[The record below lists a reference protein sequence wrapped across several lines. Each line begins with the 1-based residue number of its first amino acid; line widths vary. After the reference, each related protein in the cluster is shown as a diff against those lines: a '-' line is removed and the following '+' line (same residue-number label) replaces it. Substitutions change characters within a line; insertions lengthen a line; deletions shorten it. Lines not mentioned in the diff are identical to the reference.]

1 MKPIDLVRTFVLAR
15 HPVMLLGA
23 PGTGKTAQ
31 IRKLAEEAGAHLEVV
46 ILATSDPTDVGGW
59 LALDARGV
67 VQQSAPP
74 WARRLRQALDQGKP
88 AWLFLDEITCAPP
101 SVQAAALGIVWKP
114 FVAGLDLSGIVVVAA
129 GNPPESAAD
138 QGILSQPLASRM
150 AHVGWTVDAREWAA
164 GELTA
169 WGAKCSAARAKAAA
183 SVTGYLLHNTAALA
197 PTPTAEQS
205 STAHPCPR
213 TWSMAIDALAALPL
227 SSADDAACAVA
238 GCVVGPSAAAEWAAW
253 EEARDLPD
261 PELLLS
267 DPLDVA
273 KKALAGLRA
282 DQQLAAMLGVA
293 GAAASEHPQRAQRL
307 ARAWQLTAAI
317 RVDAA
322 ITPAQALQV
331 ATGGEVPKE
340 CEELGRRI
348 LEVRERL
355 RK

>member
-1 MKPIDLVRTFVLAR
+1 MKPIDLVRTFITAK

-31 IRKLAEEAGAHLEVV
+31 IKRLAADAGAHLEVV
-46 ILATSDPTDVGGW
+46 ILATSDPTDIGGW

-74 WARRLRQALDQGKP
+74 WARRLRQALDDGRP

-150 AHVGWTVDAREWAA
+150 AHVPWTVDVREWAA

-169 WGAKCSAARAKAAA
+169 WGEPCSAARARAAA
-183 SVTGYLLHNTAALA
+183 SVTAYLMHNHSALA
-197 PTPTAEQS
+197 PTPNAEQS

-213 TWSMAIDALAALPL
+213 TWSMAIDALASLPL
-227 SSADDAACAVA
+227 DASDDAACAVA
-238 GCVVGPSAAAEWAAW
+238 GCVVGGAAAAEWAAW
-253 EEARDLPD
+253 QEAKDLPD
-261 PELLLS
+261 PEDLLS
-267 DPLDVA
+267 GDLAKA
-273 KKALAGLRA
+273 KKALAELRA
-282 DQQLAAMLGVA
+282 DQQLAATLGVV
-293 GAAASEHPQRAQRL
+293 GAASSDHPMRAQRL
-307 ARAWQLTAAI
+307 ARAWQLVSAI

-340 CEELGRRI
+340 CEDLGRRI
-348 LEVRERL
+348 LEVREKL